1 MLIRTIII
9 ACAVAYIPGVNTAQ
23 TKQYNWVENWMH
35 LEDIGNLLL
44 INATKLQ
51 NTYLC
56 NM

>member
-1 MLIRTIII
+1 MLIRMIII